1 MTVEIR
7 NNGIK
12 DVTVLVADNG
22 KVLRRIASNEIVGTE
37 LWLGYS
43 YYIGGVKQD
52 PPHLDTQ
59 ADFDEI
65 DAPEEEEPVEEE
77 DISAEEA
84 LSIITGHEYEAE

>member
-1 MTVEIR
+1 MTVDIR

-43 YYIGGVKQD
+43 YYIGGVLQD

-59 ADFDEI
+59 ADIDEI
-65 DAPEEEEPVEEE
+65 DAPEEEVEPVEEE
-77 DISAEEA
+77 DIPDDEA
-84 LSIITGHEYEAE
+84 LKIITGK

>member
-43 YYIGGVKQD
+43 YYIGGVLQD

-65 DAPEEEEPVEEE
+65 DAPEEEVEPVEEE
-77 DISAEEA
+77 DIPDDEA
-84 LSIITGHEYEAE
+84 LKIITGK